1 MTESWHD
8 TIVLGTA
15 QLGMSY
21 GIANTTGRPSEE
33 QALTLLQSAAAAGL
47 RTFDTAWGYGDS
59 ETLLGRLLPRIYRPD
74 TVRLITKFSLQN
86 LDGSPANAA
95 DRLRRDLEATLTR
108 LGVPRLEALLLHR
121 EGDLPAFSGAL
132 APVFADFLRQ
142 GLVGRL
148 GVSVYSPARCLE
160 ALASPLVGAIEL
172 PANILDRRFEREGV
186 FELARRKGVA
196 LYLRSVFLQ
205 GLLVMPLAALPSRMA
220 QAAPYLERLRRFAGI
235 SILLPLPPRF
245 FLFGRPIRAV
255 IFFSEPN
262 GPTRCRTT
270 RGFLPAPP
278 RPLWSLWGKSS
289 FTMFPKPCSTR
300 PCGRRRP
307 PEFHASAR
315 RTLL

>member
-220 QAAPYLERLRRFAGI
+220 HAAPYLERLRRLCQDLDLAPA
-235 SILLPLPPRF
+235 SAALLFVREAYPGSHI
-245 FLFGRPIRAV
+245 LFGAEQADQVSHNMRILA
-255 IFFSEPN
+255 
-262 GPTRCRTT
+262 GPS
-270 RGFLPAPP
+270 PAPLVALGKKLFHDVP
-278 RPLWSLWGKSS
+278 EAVLNPSLWPAA
-289 FTMFPKPCSTR
+289 T
-300 PCGRRRP
+300 
-307 PEFHASAR
+307 A
-315 RTLL
+315 